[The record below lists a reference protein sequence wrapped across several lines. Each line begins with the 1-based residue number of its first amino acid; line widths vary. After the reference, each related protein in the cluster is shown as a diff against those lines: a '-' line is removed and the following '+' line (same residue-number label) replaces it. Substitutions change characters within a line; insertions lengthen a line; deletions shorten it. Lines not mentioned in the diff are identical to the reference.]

1 VTVVVWV
8 RLPEMPVM
16 VIVAEPT
23 GAVLDA
29 VSVRML
35 VPVVLVGLNDAVT
48 PDGRPLAVKATDPV
62 KLLIPLTVMVLV
74 PLLPCTTLMLLGPAD
89 RE

>member
-1 VTVVVWV
+1 MWV

-48 PDGRPLAVKATDPV
+48 PDGRPLADKATDPV
-62 KLLIPLTVMVLV
+62 KLLIPLTVIVLV
-74 PLLPCTTLMLLGPAD
+74 PLLPWTTLTLLGPTD